1 MNHSDFDRVLSAA
14 SLHCFFP
21 PGYGSLISME
31 KVLKGI
37 PVVQRTA

>member
-1 MNHSDFDRVLSAA
+1 MNHSDLCVIKSAA

-31 KVLKGI
+31 KVLKDI
-37 PVVQRTA
+37 SVVQRTA